1 MAGLPGLAAPLIAD
15 PAVKGVALYEAGRYP
30 EADDAFRTAGRGS
43 TYNRGLSLAATGD
56 YPLSRAYFD
65 AVLFAAPGDSE
76 ARENRNVVAAL
87 IPPVIGEGNE
97 SGRISV
103 KAIAVAGGPPT
114 ETDPRRL
121 GRRLD
126 AGGLVAD
133 AAWLATI
140 PDDPGVFLRLR
151 LADEHRR
158 RLSPRPDPAR
168 GGRPLVIRAAL
179 LALFLLPGTGG
190 GGEPDARLRAASA
203 ARDGGRRRDGPGDAP
218 RRLRPQG
225 RRARGSRSRRPT
237 ASTGSRPRPSTGR
250 RR

>member
-1 MAGLPGLAAPLIAD
+1 
-15 PAVKGVALYEAGRYP
+15 
-30 EADDAFRTAGRGS
+30 
-43 TYNRGLSLAATGD
+43 
-56 YPLSRAYFD
+56 LSRAYFD

-158 RLSPRPDPAR
+158 RLSLGQTPP
-168 GGRPLVIRAAL
+168 
-179 LALFLLPGTGG
+179 
-190 GGEPDARLRAASA
+190 EE
-203 ARDGGRRRDGPGDAP
+203 GD
-218 RRLRPQG
+218 LW
-225 RRARGSRSRRPT
+225 
-237 ASTGSRPRPSTGR
+237 
-250 RR
+250 

>member
-1 MAGLPGLAAPLIAD
+1 MRLALALAVAGGVALAVAGPTALGRLALMVGLPGAAVPLIAD
-15 PAVKGVALYEAGRYP
+15 PAVRGVALYEAGRYA

-43 TYNRGLSLAATGD
+43 TYNRGLSLAATGN

-87 IPPVIGEGNE
+87 VPPVIGEGNE

-103 KAIAVAGGPPT
+103 KPIAVPGGPPS
-114 ETDPRRL
+114 EQSVR

-133 AAWLATI
+133 MGWLETI
-140 PDDPGVFLRLR
+140 PDDPGEFLRLR

-158 RLSPRPDPAR
+158 RLSLGQTPP
-168 GGRPLVIRAAL
+168 
-179 LALFLLPGTGG
+179 
-190 GGEPDARLRAASA
+190 EE
-203 ARDGGRRRDGPGDAP
+203 GD
-218 RRLRPQG
+218 LW
-225 RRARGSRSRRPT
+225 
-237 ASTGSRPRPSTGR
+237 
-250 RR
+250 